1 MPSRLLIVEAVCAGG
16 LSGPKGEPSPES
28 WRREGRGM
36 LSALV
41 SDLSTFDDLRVTAF
55 WDRRPEPPPCIPGVI
70 WEDRTT
76 IPFIDQLATAA
87 SRHDRTLII
96 APETDGLLENLVDRV
111 HQTGVS
117 VANSGIDAIRLTTDK
132 LALADHLAA
141 QGVPTIPTCDALSF
155 TPERLPEGW
164 AFPLVVK
171 PRDGAGS
178 QGLRRVDTLSAWD
191 RVTLTPG
198 DIVQPW
204 LTGEALSIA
213 AIIPDDDPAAV
224 TFLPPARQHISQE
237 TYGLYLGGELP
248 AEQVPVAA
256 IESLARAALATL
268 PGLRGYIGCDIV
280 WPDGA
285 TAPLLCEINPRL
297 TTSFVGY
304 RALYGPA
311 LSRALALGEP
321 YRRPLTLKRV
331 SFTADGQVT
340 KLD

>member
-1 MPSRLLIVEAVCAGG
+1 MSRRLLIVEAVCAGA
-16 LSGPKGEPSPES
+16 LSGPNGEPCPES
-28 WRREGRGM
+28 WRREGRAM
-36 LSALV
+36 LSAV
-41 SDLSTFDDLRVTAF
+41 VGDLATFDAIRVTAL

-76 IPFIDQLATAA
+76 VPFSEQVAA
-87 SRHDRTLII
+87 AARKHDRTLLI
-96 APETDGLLENLVDRV
+96 APETDGLLESLVARV
-111 HQTGVS
+111 RQSGAA

-132 LALADHLAA
+132 LALADHLTA
-141 QGVPTIPTCDALSF
+141 QGVPTISTCDALSF
-155 TPERLPEGW
+155 TPDDLPEGW

-178 QGLRRVDTLSAWD
+178 QGLRLVETLSAWK
-191 RVTLTPG
+191 RATLLHG

-204 LTGEALSIA
+204 LTGDALSIA

-237 TYGLYLGGELP
+237 THGLYLGGKLP
-248 AEQVPVAA
+248 AEQVPVEA

-304 RALYGPA
+304 RTLYGPA
-311 LSRALALGEP
+311 LARALALGESF
-321 YRRPLTLKRV
+321 RPPVTTKRV
-331 SFTADGQVT
+331 AFTADGHVT
-340 KLD
+340 PFR